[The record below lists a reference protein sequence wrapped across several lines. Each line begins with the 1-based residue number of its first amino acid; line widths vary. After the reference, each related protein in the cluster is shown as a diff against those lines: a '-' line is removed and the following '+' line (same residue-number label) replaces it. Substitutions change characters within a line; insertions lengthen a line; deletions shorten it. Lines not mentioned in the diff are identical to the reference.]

1 MTVPCI
7 PYKTTQT
14 LPKLLQEVMGQ
25 NPHLDVFYT
34 AAATLE
40 NFGYQIKAKSNNFS
54 NEKRQI
60 LVEAVQKQYKHINPD
75 LSISAQIES
84 LKNNNTFTVTTGHQ
98 LNLMGG
104 PLYFLYKIISVINLA
119 KTLKEKYSKYN
130 FVPVFWMAS
139 EDHDFDEINHFYFG
153 KDRLEWAH
161 EVSGAVGRL
170 STEGLAPIFKE
181 FKHKLYD
188 TPYAES
194 LEQCFQNAYLSN
206 TNLADATRSLV
217 HQLFGADGLIAIDGD
232 DVQLKSLF
240 TSVVKSELKNKL
252 VFKEVTNTNKAL
264 QKIDNGFKI
273 QVNPR
278 PLNLFYLKNNSRAR
292 IEEYDGIFRVLNT
305 DLSWDLAEI
314 LEELKQHP
322 ERFSPNVL
330 MRPLYQETILP
341 NLCYIGG
348 GGELSYWL
356 QLKSCFDSFG
366 IIYPLLM
373 HRCSAIIGTEK
384 QLQKLK
390 KENLSIED
398 LFFSPEVLS
407 TKVAKSQSSLIDFSS
422 QKNHLKKQFEAL
434 HSLAKQTDASF
445 EGAVAAQ
452 EKKQRKG
459 LDNLEKRLLRAEK
472 RKHKAQ
478 IEKALSLQSALFPNG
493 NLQER
498 VLNFST
504 FYALYG
510 DDFVNK
516 LKSELDPF
524 QQGFAVISL

>member
-1 MTVPCI
+1 MATPYI

-14 LPKLLQEVMGQ
+14 LPKLLHEVMGE
-25 NPHLDVFYT
+25 NPALDVFYT

-40 NFGYQIKAKSNNFS
+40 NFEHQIKAKANTFS
-54 NEKRQI
+54 NEKRHI
-60 LVEAVQKQYKHINPD
+60 LVEAVQKQYKYINPD

-104 PLYFLYKIISVINLA
+104 PLYFLYKIISVVNLA

-153 KDRLEWAH
+153 KDRLQWTQ
-161 EVSGAVGRL
+161 EVKGAVGRL
-170 STEGLAPIFKE
+170 STEGLASIYKE
-181 FKHKLYD
+181 FRHKLSD

-194 LEQCFQNAYLSN
+194 LEQCFQNAYISN
-206 TNLADATRSLV
+206 PNLADATRNLV
-217 HQLFGADGLIAIDGD
+217 HQLFGADGLLVVDGD

-240 TSVVKSELKNKL
+240 APVVKSELKNKL
-252 VFKEVTNTNKAL
+252 VFKEVTNTNEAL
-264 QKIDNGFKI
+264 QNIDKGFKI

-278 PLNLFYLKNNSRAR
+278 PLNLFYLKNNLRAR

-305 DLSWDLAEI
+305 DLSWDLEGI
-314 LEELKQHP
+314 LEELKRHP

-341 NLCYIGG
+341 NLCYVGG

-366 IIYPLLM
+366 INYPLLM
-373 HRCSAIIGTEK
+373 HRSSAIVLTDK
-384 QLQKLK
+384 QQQKLK
-390 KENLSIED
+390 KENLSLED
-398 LFFSPEVLS
+398 LFLSSDELS

-434 HSLAKQTDASF
+434 YTLAKQTDASF

-510 DDFVNK
+510 DDFVDK

-524 QQGFAVISL
+524 QQGFAIISL